1 MIRVQRGSFVGH
13 LEIKACRD
21 IFVPIISSQSNL
33 IFLKVEYLSLSR
45 DTTETDIKQR
55 RELVSGNAIYKDA
68 AAVRAAMNG
77 RVLILDGVE
86 RVERNVLPGLGLEN
100 FRVLKRF

>member
-1 MIRVQRGSFVGH
+1 MVASCVILFYCVILCYCV
-13 LEIKACRD
+13 
-21 IFVPIISSQSNL
+21 IFIQ
-33 IFLKVEYLSLSR
+33 VEYLSLSR

-77 RVLILDGVE
+77 RLDRPITV
-86 RVERNVLPGLGLEN
+86 RATLLTPHLGY
-100 FRVLKRF
+100 

>member
-1 MIRVQRGSFVGH
+1 MIIIYLFRGHTGQPP
-13 LEIKACRD
+13 LYM
-21 IFVPIISSQSNL
+21 IIIDL

>member
-1 MIRVQRGSFVGH
+1 MIIIYLYRGNTGQSP
-13 LEIKACRD
+13 LYM
-21 IFVPIISSQSNL
+21 ISINL